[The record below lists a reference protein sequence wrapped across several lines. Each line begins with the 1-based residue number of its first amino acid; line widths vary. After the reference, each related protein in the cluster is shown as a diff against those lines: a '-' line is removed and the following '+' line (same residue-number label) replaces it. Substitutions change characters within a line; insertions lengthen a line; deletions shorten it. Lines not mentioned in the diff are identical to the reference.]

1 MLTDEDIQKLMEV
14 FPIKDEVLSKGD
26 FEDLRK
32 DFSRLQTS
40 IDAYA
45 KKSRLEY

>member
-14 FPIKDEVLSKGD
+14 FPIKDEVPAKGD

-40 IDAYA
+40 IDTYS
-45 KKSRLEY
+45 KIM